1 MPNFSPYRYFSKKDW
16 ANLRFNTPMT
26 LTQSEIEELQGV
38 NEKLSVEEITTIYL
52 PLTRLLNLY
61 VNSSQ
66 MLHTVTDTFF
76 GNTTRKVPY
85 VIGVAGSVA
94 VGKSTTA
101 RIIQALLSRWPNT
114 PQVELITTDGFLYP
128 NAVLEE
134 KGIMD
139 KKGFPESYNT
149 KELIKVLSRIKAGH
163 PKVKAPIYSHLYYD
177 ILPNQYTVIKQPDIV
192 IVEGINVLQTPKQ
205 DDHNP
210 SVYVS
215 DFFDISIY
223 VDAKENDIFNWYV
236 ERFKTLRKTAFAK
249 PESYFHRYT
258 DLTDEEADH
267 IATNIWNTINKV
279 NLDLNIAPTK
289 NRANIILEKDSN
301 HSISSVKLRKI

>member
-1 MPNFSPYRYFSKKDW
+1 MPNFSPYRYFSKKEW
-16 ANLRFNTPMT
+16 SNLRFNTPMT

-38 NEKLSVEEITTIYL
+38 NEKLSVEEISTIYL

-61 VNSSQ
+61 VDSSQ

-76 GNTTRKVPY
+76 GKTTGKVPY
-85 VIGVAGSVA
+85 VIGLAGSVA

-101 RIIQALLSRWPNT
+101 RIIQALLSRWPNH
-114 PQVELITTDGFLYP
+114 PQVEIITTDGFLYP

-134 KGIMD
+134 KGIMN

-149 KELIKVLSRIKAGH
+149 AELIKVLSKIKAGH
-163 PKVKAPIYSHLYYD
+163 PKVKAPVYSHLHYD
-177 ILPNQYTVIKQPDIV
+177 ILPDEYTIIEQPDIV
-192 IVEGINVLQTPKQ
+192 IVEGINVLQTPKE
-205 DDHNP
+205 NAKYS

-223 VDAKENDIFNWYV
+223 VDAHEKDIYQWYV
-236 ERFKTLRKTAFAK
+236 DRFKTLRSTAFSN
-249 PESYFHRYT
+249 PQSYFHRYAGLS
-258 DLTDEEADH
+258 DSEAET
-267 IATNIWNTINKV
+267 IATDIWNTINKL
-279 NLDLNIAPTK
+279 NLHLNIAPTK
-289 NRANIILEKDSN
+289 HRANIILKKDKN

>member
-1 MPNFSPYRYFSKKDW
+1 MPNFSPYRYFSKKEW

-26 LTQSEIEELQGV
+26 LTQTEIEELQGV

-66 MLHTVTDTFF
+66 MLHAVTDTFF

-114 PQVELITTDGFLYP
+114 PSVEIITTDGFLYP
-128 NAVLEE
+128 NDVLNA

-139 KKGFPESYNT
+139 KKGFPESY
-149 KELIKVLSRIKAGH
+149 KPYLRSLHAG
-163 PKVKAPIYSHLYYD
+163 KS
-177 ILPNQYTVIKQPDIV
+177 
-192 IVEGINVLQTPKQ
+192 LQTAVRLSTSSLRRLPSSS
-205 DDHNP
+205 P
-210 SVYVS
+210 SVVRPPRLS
-215 DFFDISIY
+215 
-223 VDAKENDIFNWYV
+223 EM
-236 ERFKTLRKTAFAK
+236 LR
-249 PESYFHRYT
+249 
-258 DLTDEEADH
+258 
-267 IATNIWNTINKV
+267 
-279 NLDLNIAPTK
+279 
-289 NRANIILEKDSN
+289 
-301 HSISSVKLRKI
+301 

>member
-1 MPNFSPYRYFSKKDW
+1 MPNFSPYRYFSKKEW

-66 MLHTVTDTFF
+66 MLHAVTDTFF
-76 GNTTRKVPY
+76 GNTTTRKVPY

-114 PQVELITTDGFLYP
+114 PQVEIITTDGFLYP

-149 KELIKVLSRIKAGH
+149 RELIKILSRIKAGH
-163 PKVKAPIYSHLYYD
+163 PKVKAPVYSHLYYD

-192 IVEGINVLQTPKQ
+192 IVEGINVLQTPKH
-205 DDHNP
+205 DEHFP

-223 VDAKENDIFNWYV
+223 VDANEKDIYNWYV
-236 ERFKTLRKTAFAK
+236 ERFKTLRKTAFAN
-249 PESYFHRYT
+249 PESYFHRYA
-258 DLTDEEADH
+258 DLSDEEADH

-279 NLDLNIAPTK
+279 NLDQNIAPTK
-289 NRANIILEKDSN
+289 TRANIILEKDSN
-301 HSISSVKLRKI
+301 HSISSARL

>member
-1 MPNFSPYRYFSKKDW
+1 MPNFSPYRYFSKKEW

-26 LTQSEIEELQGV
+26 LKQSEIEELQGV

-114 PQVELITTDGFLYP
+114 PQVEIITTDGFLYP
-128 NAVLEE
+128 NALLEE

-163 PKVKAPIYSHLYYD
+163 PKVKVPVYSHLYYD
-177 ILPNQYTVIKQPDIV
+177 ILPNQYTVIEQPDIV
-192 IVEGINVLQTPKQ
+192 IVEGINVLQTPKH
-205 DDHNP
+205 DDHHP

-223 VDAKENDIFNWYV
+223 VDADETDIYNWYV
-236 ERFKTLRKTAFAK
+236 ERFKTLRNTAFAN

-258 DLTDEEADH
+258 DLTDEEADQV
-267 IATNIWNTINKV
+267 ATNIWNSINKI

-289 NRANIILEKDSN
+289 NRANIILEKDAN

>member
-1 MPNFSPYRYFSKKDW
+1 MPNFSPYRYFSKKEW

-26 LTQSEIEELQGV
+26 LTQSDIEELQGV
-38 NEKLSVEEITTIYL
+38 NEKLSIEEITTIYL

-66 MLHTVTDTFF
+66 MLHAVTDTFF

-114 PQVELITTDGFLYP
+114 PQVEIITTDGFLYP

-134 KGIMD
+134 RGIMD

-149 KELIKVLSRIKAGH
+149 KELIKLLSRIKAGH
-163 PKVKAPIYSHLYYD
+163 PKVKAPVYSCLLY
-177 ILPNQYTVIKQPDIV
+177 TS
-192 IVEGINVLQTPKQ
+192 
-205 DDHNP
+205 P
-210 SVYVS
+210 SPR
-215 DFFDISIY
+215 D
-223 VDAKENDIFNWYV
+223 
-236 ERFKTLRKTAFAK
+236 
-249 PESYFHRYT
+249 
-258 DLTDEEADH
+258 
-267 IATNIWNTINKV
+267 
-279 NLDLNIAPTK
+279 
-289 NRANIILEKDSN
+289 
-301 HSISSVKLRKI
+301 

>member
-1 MPNFSPYRYFSKKDW
+1 MPNFSPYRYFSKKEW

-66 MLHTVTDTFF
+66 MLHAVTDTFF

-114 PQVELITTDGFLYP
+114 PQVEIITTDGFLYP

-149 KELIKVLSRIKAGH
+149 KELIRILSRIKAGH
-163 PKVKAPIYSHLYYD
+163 PKVKAPVYSHLYYD

-192 IVEGINVLQTPKQ
+192 IVEGINVLQTPKH
-205 DDHNP
+205 DEHFP

-223 VDAKENDIFNWYV
+223 VDANEKDIYNWYV
-236 ERFKTLRKTAFAK
+236 ERFKTLRKTAFAN
-249 PESYFHRYT
+249 PESYFHRYA
-258 DLTDEEADH
+258 DLSDEEADH

-279 NLDLNIAPTK
+279 NLDQNIAPTK
-289 NRANIILEKDSN
+289 TRANIILEKDSN
-301 HSISSVKLRKI
+301 HSIASVKLRKI